1 MKKMFFPK
9 KSRNIIMYFEVSL
22 LILFVLGSS
31 VKNYSANLS
40 IQVAF
45 VLLFIFYSYFSGF
58 CFVFASFMSKYYD
71 IILFSCFLFICLKF
85 SLELFIEY
93 PYIEKD
99 SSEQIHKLSLESS
112 FKFFWIFLTI
122 LTLSIG
128 LRRIGKNLAFRTME
142 KNTRHF

>member
-1 MKKMFFPK
+1 MFFPK

-93 PYIEKD
+93 PYIVEKD

-128 LRRIGKNLAFRTME
+128 LRRIGKNLGFRTIE
-142 KNTRHF
+142 KNTRHS